1 MSAHLAVAA
10 PQRNAT
16 RSRSA
21 SAAGPSRDAL
31 TSWLLGDRAQ
41 VASGAHAGAVT
52 GWVDREGRASY
63 VYPEITGYY
72 LQWLAWHAACHGVND
87 ETRRHAAAAQGWL
100 LLWAFGAETPETRI
114 YLEPAGQDWRN
125 AALFFFDLAMVLRGL
140 ASAARLELIES
151 DPRLVARVS
160 ELLWRLVADDG
171 MFDACVATRVD
182 AALPER
188 WSTRRGPFLSKA
200 AGGVLIAA
208 AQFSSLPRAL
218 AEAADATFGAALE
231 SMSTQSHSETHALL
245 YGIEGA
251 LSLPEHPAAVAAMP
265 HMVRQLRDLL
275 ERSEQLGHMPELLGG
290 TGRVRLDIVAQAIRV
305 TAFLLPELSTEL
317 PTASPPELPIEHVDE
332 MARTLVH
339 YIDPSLG
346 IPFSP
351 DATPRQYN
359 VWTAMFAEQALFAAE
374 CGPSDAR
381 WADLRLCL
389 V

>member
-1 MSAHLAVAA
+1 MSAHLAIAA
-10 PQRNAT
+10 PRRYAT
-16 RSRSA
+16 PSQIA
-21 SAAGPSRDAL
+21 GAAGHSRDAL

-41 VASGAHAGAVT
+41 VAFGTHAGAAA
-52 GWVDREGRASY
+52 GWVDYEGRASY

-87 ETRRHAAAAQGWL
+87 ETRRRAAAAQRWL
-100 LLWAFGAETPETRI
+100 LSWAFGAETPETRI
-114 YLEPAGQDWRN
+114 YLEPTGQDWRN

-151 DPRLVARVS
+151 DPRLVARIS

-231 SMSTQSHSETHALL
+231 SMSAQSHSETHALL
-245 YGIEGA
+245 YAIEGA
-251 LSLPEHPAAVAAMP
+251 LSLTEHPAAVAAMP
-265 HMVRQLRDLL
+265 HIVRQLRDLL
-275 ERSEQLGHMPELLGG
+275 ERCAQLGHTPELLGG

-305 TAFLLPELSTEL
+305 AAFLLPELSTKL
-317 PTASPPELPIEHVDE
+317 STELPIEHVDD
-332 MARTLVH
+332 MARMLVH

-359 VWTAMFAEQALFAAE
+359 VWTAIFAEQALFAAE
-374 CGPSDAR
+374 CDASDAR